1 MLRKLINA
9 QSKTIT
15 SAAIVIGA
23 LSLVSRLLGIFRDR
37 ILAAE
42 FGAGDVLGVYYAA
55 FRLPDLIFNLI
66 VLGAISAGLIP
77 VFTGLLGQF
86 RKKKAWKVVNSIL
99 NILVLSLAIV
109 SILLFIFTPWV
120 MQVMTP
126 GFSGEKLGL
135 AVALT
140 RIMYLSP
147 IFLAVSAILGSV
159 LQLFKKFFIY
169 SLAPI
174 FYNIGIIVGALYFV
188 DIWGIYG
195 LAYGVVLGALLH
207 MLVQIWPVH
216 ALGYRYKFGL
226 NLKDKYVREIG
237 CLMIPRTLT
246 LVMNQVNILIVT
258 AVASTLAVGSLT
270 IFNLANNLQGFPLGI
285 FGFSFA
291 VAALPTLSI
300 LAAKKNMDKFIET
313 ISTTFRQV
321 LFFVVPASVLIYVL
335 RAQIVRIILGSGKF
349 DWLDTRLTTASLAIF
364 ALSLFAQALI
374 PLLVRG
380 FYALHNS
387 KTPFYM
393 GLASLLV
400 NIISLL
406 FLKWV
411 FGFMNWFSFTV
422 VAILKIPDLL
432 GVADLRILA
441 LPFAITVSSIFNLV
455 VLLVA
460 LRKYIGKLDGFKIMS
475 STVRILFASLGAGL
489 FSYGILRL
497 MHLYI
502 ETETFLGITAQGVLA
517 GGVGLIGYW
526 FLGYLLNMGEMNI
539 FMASM
544 RRKLFK
550 AVKTEESGISED
562 VMS

>member
-1 MLRKLINA
+1 VLKKLINA

-23 LSLVSRLLGIFRDR
+23 LSLVSRILGIFRDR
-37 ILAAE
+37 ILASE
-42 FGAGDVLGVYYAA
+42 FGAGDVLDVYYAA

-86 RKKKAWKVVNSIL
+86 RKKKAWKVVNSLL
-99 NILVLSLAIV
+99 NILVLSLIIV

-120 MQVMTP
+120 MRAMTP
-126 GFSGEKLGL
+126 GFTGEKFDLV
-135 AVALT
+135 VALT

-159 LQLFKKFFIY
+159 LQSFKKFFAY
-169 SLAPI
+169 ALAPI
-174 FYNIGIIVGALYFV
+174 FYNIGIIIGALYFV
-188 DIWGIYG
+188 KIWGIYG
-195 LAYGVVLGALLH
+195 LAYGVVLGAILH
-207 MLVQIWPVH
+207 MLVQIWPVR
-216 ALGYRYKFGL
+216 ALGFRYKFGL

-237 CLMIPRTLT
+237 GLMIPRTLT
-246 LVMNQVNILIVT
+246 LVMNQINILIVT
-258 AVASTLAVGSLT
+258 VVASTLAAGSLA
-270 IFNLANNLQGFPLGI
+270 IFNLSNNLQGFPLGI

-291 VAALPTLSI
+291 IAALPTLSI
-300 LAAKKNMDKFIET
+300 LAVKKKMGKFVET
-313 ISTTFRQV
+313 ISMTFRQV
-321 LFFVVPASVLIYVL
+321 LFFMVPASVLIYVL

-349 DWLDTRLTTASLAIF
+349 DWLDTRLTAASLAIF
-364 ALSLFAQALI
+364 AFSLFAQALI

-393 GLASLLV
+393 GLASLVV
-400 NIISLL
+400 NIVSLL
-406 FLKWV
+406 FFRWI
-411 FGFMNWFSFTV
+411 FGFVNDFSFTM
-422 VAILKIPDLL
+422 AALLKVSDLV

-460 LRKYIGKLDGFKIMS
+460 LRKHIGNLDGYRIMR
-475 STVRILFASLGAGL
+475 STIRIVFAGLGAGL

-497 MHLYI
+497 IHLYV
-502 ETETFLGITAQGVLA
+502 ETETFLGITIQGALA
-517 GGVGLIGYW
+517 GIVGLLGYW
-526 FLGYLLNMGEMNI
+526 FLGYLLNMEEMGV
-539 FMASM
+539 FVASM
-544 RRKLFK
+544 RKKAFKLFRIK
-550 AVKTEESGISED
+550 EAGIGED